1 MRLGTSGSTSSLSP
15 FFSAISLASETAD
28 PDIEGL

>member
-1 MRLGTSGSTSSLSP
+1 MRLGTSGSRSSLRP
-15 FFSAISLASETAD
+15 FFSAISLAIQTAD